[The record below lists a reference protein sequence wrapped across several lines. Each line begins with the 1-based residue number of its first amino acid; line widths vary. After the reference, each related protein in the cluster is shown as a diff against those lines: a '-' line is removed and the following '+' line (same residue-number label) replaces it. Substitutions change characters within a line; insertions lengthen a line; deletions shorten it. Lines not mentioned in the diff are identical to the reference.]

1 MLPCDLSTEEVFT
14 ELRCPSAPVDI
25 LIASLVFDVVCVDA
39 SQLEASTTN
48 KIYSFVNQTVFHKVM
63 MKRALRWLKP
73 EGLMLVQ
80 VDKGGYAYQTC
91 ILEIANKGPQK
102 LEI

>member
-1 MLPCDLSTEEVFT
+1 VLPCDLSTEEVFT

-39 SQLEASTTN
+39 SQLE
-48 KIYSFVNQTVFHKVM
+48 VM

-80 VDKGGYAYQTC
+80 GSLGEYHYTVGSASMPVLDIQVLWIVCFK
-91 ILEIANKGPQK
+91 
-102 LEI
+102 

>member
-39 SQLEASTTN
+39 CQLEARTATN
-48 KIYSFVNQTVFHKVM
+48 IDHFFICIRSLYLTVFHKGDDE
-63 MKRALRWLKP
+63 K
-73 EGLMLVQ
+73 GLEMAEARGSYVSA
-80 VDKGGYAYQTC
+80 GR
-91 ILEIANKGPQK
+91 
-102 LEI
+102 